1 MATHHAD
8 AAACCDRLRQIA
20 RILDTAVCDDRNA
33 VLFGNCIAV
42 HNSGDLRNTDTCYDT
57 GRTDGTRSDTNLDRV
72 NACLD
77 RELLLPLRSLRYL
90 LLPAD
95 PDMLP

>member
-1 MATHHAD
+1 MLPAFSYSSHSK
-8 AAACCDRLRQIA
+8 CA

-33 VLFGNCIAV
+33 VLFGNYVAV
-42 HNSGDLRNTDTCYDT
+42 HNSGDLRNADTCYDT

-77 RELLLPLRSLRYL
+77 ESFCCLSGRYVTCYYL
-90 LLPAD
+90 QIR
-95 PDMLP
+95 M